1 MKNKNQKKIILESAK
16 KLFSKFGI
24 QKTTMQDIATDAKL
38 GKSTLYYYFKN
49 KEEIYE
55 NAFMEELSE
64 IKSKILCEINKKSDP
79 IEKLKCFIISRLNC
93 LSDFAIYWTVQLEN
107 YLSCSSLFKKLKN
120 KAMEMD
126 NKIIR
131 KILMEGAKKGIF
143 NSKDMEVAIFFLNKA
158 IIGLQTVGIAE
169 MNIKKEAEGIIN
181 LILYGLIKNE
191 FRLQ

>member
-1 MKNKNQKKIILESAK
+1 MKNKRQRKIILESAR
-16 KLFSKFGI
+16 KLFAKFGI
-24 QKTTMQDIATDAKL
+24 QKTSMQDIASNAKL
-38 GKSTLYYYFKN
+38 GKSTLYYYFKS

-64 IKSKILCEINKKSDP
+64 IKSKILCEINKENDP

-93 LSDFAIYWTVQLEN
+93 LSDFAIYWSVQLEN
-107 YLSCSSLFKKLKN
+107 YLSCSSLFKRLKD

-131 KILMEGAKKGIF
+131 KILMEGSRKGVF
-143 NSKDMEVAIFFLNKA
+143 KSKDIEAALFFLNKA
-158 IIGLQTVGIAE
+158 IIGLQMVGITE

-181 LILYGLIKNE
+181 LILYGLINKE
-191 FRLQ
+191 FKMQ